1 MNLKELEQY
10 GKNFRKVPKLFFK
23 FLKLGGGGYNKLKW
37 MVKNR
42 NFTVGRVRGR
52 VMEREILNPT

>member
-10 GKNFRKVPKLFFK
+10 GKTFGKFQNYFSNFLN
-23 FLKLGGGGYNKLKW
+23 LGGRGYNKLKW